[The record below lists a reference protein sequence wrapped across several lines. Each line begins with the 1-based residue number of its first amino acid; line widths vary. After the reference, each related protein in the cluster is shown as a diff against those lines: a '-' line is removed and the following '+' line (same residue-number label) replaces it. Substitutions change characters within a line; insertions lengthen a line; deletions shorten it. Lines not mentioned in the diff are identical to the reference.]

1 MEKHMVSCR
10 VFPKTDPFS
19 NPFATRRLDALLLA
33 PALPLRLKPLALG
46 DLFRLKNCNQR
57 WVAKPGRVNTKNR
70 WVYNGLHWGYNYSGL
85 NYFKFSK

>member
-57 WVAKPGRVNTKNR
+57 
-70 WVYNGLHWGYNYSGL
+70 
-85 NYFKFSK
+85 